1 MPKRQKKMHKN
12 VKKSNS
18 VTIAAKFRSD
28 QILVTRRYH
37 LYYFP
42 IDRDKTTT
50 ICIKPEQRGG
60 SLARIVE
67 EGKKDHVGADNK
79 TLKDL
84 FNSTSCAK
92 PPFECPHPQ
101 IEFYLY
107 TRETQKDPLLLDVRS
122 FESLYY
128 SRFNKSHT
136 TKIIIHGFG
145 GGRNLAPSTDLR
157 RAYFTRGDYNIII
170 VDYGTLVREPCLSQ
184 IQWGPDFCSRCIAQL
199 VRYLRDHPRG
209 TRPENI
215 HVLGYSVGAHIAG
228 LIANYLPDDKLGRIT
243 GLDPTIFFYMNG
255 NRSMDLDETDAHF
268 VDVIH
273 TGAGIL
279 GQWGPNGHADFYVNG
294 GSSQPGCATSSLLR
308 EKIILKNRKSPSVSR
323 YILLFLI
330 IRHTI
335 PIGITSR
342 IKVSPLR
349 NALLRPHQSDP
360 VLHRVDRNEERI
372 LGSTLRQSFL
382 LPDRLVQSAVGEV
395 HSHGRGHATYS
406 TRHLLSVN
414 KRTQTVRPR
423 TSRKKAATDKSEA
436 IVLPP
441 VLSLLKQLINIIIE

>member
-1 MPKRQKKMHKN
+1 MVGEN
-12 VKKSNS
+12 
-18 VTIAAKFRSD
+18 
-28 QILVTRRYH
+28 Y
-37 LYYFP
+37 
-42 IDRDKTTT
+42 
-50 ICIKPEQRGG
+50 
-60 SLARIVE
+60 
-67 EGKKDHVGADNK
+67 VGADNK

-122 FESLYY
+122 FESLHY
-128 SRFNKSHT
+128 SRFDKSHT

-294 GSSQPGCATSSLLR
+294 GSSQPGCATSSLLQTLSCDHTKVTPYYIESIITKKGFWAAPCGNLFSYLIGWCNPPL
-308 EKIILKNRKSPSVSR
+308 EK
-323 YILLFLI
+323 YILMGEDTPHTFLN
-330 IRHTI
+330 
-335 PIGITSR
+335 GDL
-342 IKVSPLR
+342 KK
-349 NALLRPHQSDP
+349 
-360 VLHRVDRNEERI
+360 
-372 LGSTLRQSFL
+372 
-382 LPDRLVQSAVGEV
+382 SA
-395 HSHGRGHATYS
+395 
-406 TRHLLSVN
+406 SVYVE
-414 KRTQTVRPR
+414 KE
-423 TSRKKAATDKSEA
+423 K
-436 IVLPP
+436 
-441 VLSLLKQLINIIIE
+441 

>member
-1 MPKRQKKMHKN
+1 MAVNLERYLFLLVLFSSIFVRQHN
-12 VKKSNS
+12 
-18 VTIAAKFRSD
+18 
-28 QILVTRRYH
+28 
-37 LYYFP
+37 
-42 IDRDKTTT
+42 
-50 ICIKPEQRGG
+50 
-60 SLARIVE
+60 
-67 EGKKDHVGADNK
+67 VGAENK

-107 TRETQKDPLLLDVRS
+107 TRDTQKDPLLLDVRS

-128 SRFNKSHT
+128 SRFNKSHK

-209 TRPENI
+209 TRAENI

-228 LIANYLPDDKLGRIT
+228 LIANYLPYDKLGRIT

-294 GSSQPGCATSSLLR
+294 GSSQPGCATSSLL
-308 EKIILKNRKSPSVSR
+308 L
-323 YILLFLI
+323 
-330 IRHTI
+330 
-335 PIGITSR
+335 
-342 IKVSPLR
+342 SPLR
-349 NALLRPHQSDP
+349 NALLRPHQSDT
-360 VLHRVDRNEERI
+360 VLHRVDHNEERI

-382 LPDRLVQSAVGEV
+382 LPDWLVQSAVGKV
-395 HSHGRGHATYS
+395 HSHGRGHAAYS